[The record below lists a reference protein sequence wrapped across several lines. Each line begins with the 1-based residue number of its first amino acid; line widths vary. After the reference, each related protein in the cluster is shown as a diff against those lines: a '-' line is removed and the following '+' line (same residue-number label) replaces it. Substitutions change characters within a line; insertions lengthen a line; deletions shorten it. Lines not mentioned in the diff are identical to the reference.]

1 MTVKKTIKKVLDN
14 RGITRYRL
22 AKELGINTQA
32 LDYMLK
38 SDSKAVKLSTLIRLQ
53 EISGLSV
60 GAFWKLLT
68 EEHGAGLDE

>member
-1 MTVKKTIKKVLDN
+1 MTVKRTIKKILDN

-38 SDSKAVKLSTLIRLQ
+38 SDSKAVKVSTLIKLQ
-53 EISGLSV
+53 EISGLTVSQ
-60 GAFWKLLT
+60 FWKLLT
-68 EEHGAGLDE
+68 DEHTDID

>member
-1 MTVKKTIKKVLDN
+1 MTVKRTIKKILDN

-38 SDSKAVKLSTLIRLQ
+38 SDSKAVKLSTLIKLQ
-53 EISGLSV
+53 EISGLTVSQ
-60 GAFWKLLT
+60 FWKLLT
-68 EEHGAGLDE
+68 DEHTDID

>member
-1 MTVKKTIKKVLDN
+1 MTVKKTIKKILDN

-60 GAFWKLLT
+60 SAFWKLLT

>member
-1 MTVKKTIKKVLDN
+1 MTVKRTIKKILDN

-38 SDSKAVKLSTLIRLQ
+38 SDSKAVKVSTLIRLQ

-60 GAFWKLLT
+60 SAFWKLLT
-68 EEHGAGLDE
+68 EEHGELDE

>member
-1 MTVKKTIKKVLDN
+1 MTVKRTIKKILDN

-38 SDSKAVKLSTLIRLQ
+38 SDSKAVKLSTLIKLQ
-53 EISGLSV
+53 EISGLTVSQ
-60 GAFWKLLT
+60 FWKLLA
-68 EEHGAGLDE
+68 EEHGELDE

>member
-1 MTVKKTIKKVLDN
+1 MTVKKTIKKILDN

-38 SDSKAVKLSTLIRLQ
+38 SDSKAVKVSTLIRLQ

-60 GAFWKLLT
+60 SQFWRLLT
-68 EEHGAGLDE
+68 EEHSDLDD

>member
-1 MTVKKTIKKVLDN
+1 MTVKRTIKKILDN

-38 SDSKAVKLSTLIRLQ
+38 TDSKAVKVSTLIKLQ
-53 EISGLSV
+53 EISGLTVSQ
-60 GAFWKLLT
+60 FWRLLT
-68 EEHGAGLDE
+68 EEHSLDD

>member
-1 MTVKKTIKKVLDN
+1 MTVKRTIKKILDN

-38 SDSKAVKLSTLIRLQ
+38 SDSKAVKVSTLIRLQ

-60 GAFWKLLT
+60 SAFWKLLT
-68 EEHGAGLDE
+68 EEHSDLDE

>member
-1 MTVKKTIKKVLDN
+1 MTVKKTIKKILDA

-38 SDSKAVKLSTLIRLQ
+38 SDSKAVKLSTLIKLQ
-53 EISGLSV
+53 EVSGLSPS
-60 GAFWKLLT
+60 AFWRLLVD
-68 EEHGAGLDE
+68 EHEA

>member
-32 LDYMLK
+32 LDYMIK
-38 SDSKAVKLSTLIRLQ
+38 GDSKAIKVSTLIRLQ
-53 EISGLSV
+53 EVSGLSV
-60 GAFWKLLT
+60 SQFWKLLT
-68 EEHGAGLDE
+68 EEHELD